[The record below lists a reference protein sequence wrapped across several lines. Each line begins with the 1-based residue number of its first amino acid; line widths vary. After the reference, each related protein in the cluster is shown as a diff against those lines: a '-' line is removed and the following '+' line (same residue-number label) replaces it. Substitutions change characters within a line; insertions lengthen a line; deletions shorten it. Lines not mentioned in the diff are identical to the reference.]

1 MERGLRRRRK
11 PRGEVIVVAAQ
22 QFKKEKSTGNLTHTD
37 KVPGACH
44 QT

>member
-1 MERGLRRRRK
+1 MERGPQRRRK
-11 PRGEVIVVAAQ
+11 PKGAVIVVAAQ
-22 QFKKEKSTGNLTHTD
+22 QFKKEKSTGNPTHTD